1 MRNIILDIEGMACG
15 GCEKRIQNALLKVE
29 GVKEVVANHTTGKVN
44 LTIDDTIDEKNLK
57 NIIFELGFKVMWKKR
72 LKNSRFQIKYNKK
85 IMYEFVQDFFYLL
98 KKLVTA

>member
-1 MRNIILDIEGMACG
+1 MRNIILDVEGMACG

-57 NIIFELGFKVMWKKR
+57 NIISELGFEV
-72 LKNSRFQIKYNKK
+72 I
-85 IMYEFVQDFFYLL
+85 E
-98 KKLVTA
+98 